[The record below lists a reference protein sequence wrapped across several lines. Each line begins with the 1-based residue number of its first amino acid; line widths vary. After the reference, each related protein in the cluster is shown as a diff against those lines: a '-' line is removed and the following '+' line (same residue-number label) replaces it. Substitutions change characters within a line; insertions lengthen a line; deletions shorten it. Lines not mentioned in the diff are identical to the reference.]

1 MSFHTT
7 RFNRHYIIV
16 CPSTLEKS
24 SSVTFLLAR
33 PCCISSRLNRH
44 TQTDRYPK
52 QRGITRRSATVE
64 TTLFVAVDNMNKG
77 SDLIAKAEDW
87 EGLIRLN
94 YDAAHA
100 ALENSA
106 VEGAVQYIRSAVALL
121 SPDCLHFQYEVALDI
136 YSLAV

>member
-1 MSFHTT
+1 MLHITEAEQIHP
-7 RFNRHYIIV
+7 NG
-16 CPSTLEKS
+16 
-24 SSVTFLLAR
+24 SVSEAT
-33 PCCISSRLNRH
+33 
-44 TQTDRYPK
+44 
-52 QRGITRRSATVE
+52 GITRRSATVE

-106 VEGAVQYIRSAVALL
+106 VEGAVQYIRSVVALL
-121 SPDCLHFQYEVALDI
+121 SPDCWHFQYELALDI
-136 YSLAV
+136 YSLTA